1 MVLNLLYVAL
11 WKISSAISTTIF
23 VGIDTDNAHTKAHR
37 EGVRSKRSSTRK
49 YIETATVVCPDV
61 FAFHGNGTEQYVK
74 NVLIVVS

>member
-1 MVLNLLYVAL
+1 MHFFLVLQGLV
-11 WKISSAISTTIF
+11 IF
-23 VGIDTDNAHTKAHR
+23 VGIDTANAHTKAHR

-49 YIETATVVCPDV
+49 YIETAAVVCPDV